1 MYMDPK
7 GKVALITGAGSGIGR
22 ATAVTLADAGA
33 SIVVADV
40 LEDGGNETV
49 DMIKGAGGEAV
60 FVKTDVTKR
69 DDVENMVA
77 FTEKTFGGLDIAY
90 NNAGVGTPQPR
101 FPDAKPADWE
111 RTLFIDLWAVIACV
125 QAEVPAMRNRGGG
138 VIVSTA
144 SVAGL
149 IGYMPDPIYAA
160 AKHGVVGL
168 TRSMTYL
175 LPESNIRM
183 NCVCPGVVDTP
194 MVRRVRENMDQKAR
208 EQIEA
213 MLSTMP
219 LMTPETIAD
228 AVMELIQNEEHN
240 GVAMAVTY
248 GRPPR
253 AVEAPLRFRNDP
265 AQSRNS

>member
-1 MYMDPK
+1 MDPQ
-7 GKVALITGAGSGIGR
+7 GKVALITGGGSGIGR
-22 ATAVTLADAGA
+22 ATAVALANAGA
-33 SIVVADV
+33 SIVVADID
-40 LEDGGNETV
+40 EEGGHQTV
-49 DMIKGAGGEAV
+49 DTIKGGGGEAA
-60 FVKTDVTKR
+60 FVKTDVTSR
-69 DDVENMVA
+69 DDLENMVA

-101 FPDAKPADWE
+101 FPDARREDWE
-111 RTLFIDLWAVIACV
+111 RTLFIDLWAVAAGI
-125 QAEVPAMRNRGGG
+125 QAEVPAMRDRGGG

-175 LPESNIRM
+175 LSEANIRV
-183 NCVCPGVVDTP
+183 NCICPGVVDTP
-194 MVRRVRENMDQKAR
+194 MVHRVREEMDPKAR
-208 EQIEA
+208 EQIET
-213 MLSTMP
+213 MLSSMP
-219 LMTPETIAD
+219 MIAPETIAE
-228 AVMELIQNEEHN
+228 AVLELIQNEEHN

-253 AVEAPLRFRNDP
+253 LIDPPLRFRNDP
-265 AQSRNS
+265 AQARNS

>member
-1 MYMDPK
+1 MDPK
-7 GKVALITGAGSGIGR
+7 GKVALITGGGSGIGR
-22 ATAVTLADAGA
+22 ATAVALANAGA
-33 SIVVADV
+33 SVVIADV
-40 LEDGGNETV
+40 FEDGGNETV
-49 DMIKGAGGEAV
+49 SMIKDNGGEAA
-60 FVKTDVTKR
+60 FVRTDVTSR
-69 DDVENMVA
+69 DDLENMVA

-101 FPDAKPADWE
+101 FPDAKPTDWE
-111 RTLFIDLWAVIACV
+111 RTLFIDLWAVAAGI
-125 QAEVPAMRNRGGG
+125 QAEVPAMRKSGGG

-168 TRSMTYL
+168 TRSLTYL
-175 LPESNIRM
+175 LPEANIRV

-194 MVRRVRENMDQKAR
+194 MVHRIREDLDPKAR
-208 EQIEA
+208 EQIEQ
-213 MLSTMP
+213 MLSAMP

-228 AVMELIQNEEHN
+228 AVMDLIQNDDHN

-253 AVEAPLRFRNDP
+253 IIEAPLRFRSDP
-265 AQSRNS
+265 AQARNS